1 MIETLGTAIIFMGID
16 LILESIVTMIA
27 IRTSN
32 ESYERYITEI
42 KYSQKLE
49 DKLKEKDRQYND
61 LAEIIREVSEEI
73 EDGR

>member
-61 LAEIIREVSEEI
+61 LAEIIREVSEEV
-73 EDGR
+73 EDGE